1 MQTITTRAFGFDI
14 DVQPGFLV
22 LLGIY
27 ALFMLQWQVPLW
39 AIVSWCVVVY
49 WSIVIH
55 EVGHAYACTRVNVE
69 VLEVALHGFGGH
81 VRHPVTTP
89 RNQLFISL
97 AGPFAGFMLGIPALV
112 ISWFLI
118 PSLGFD
124 TGPIINRV
132 LSDIVWVNVGWGIL
146 NLMPMKPL
154 DGGNALQALLSL
166 RLAPR
171 RAAVIACQVGIASG
185 VGVAVLGYVFDFS
198 LIPLIGLYAA
208 YMNYQ
213 MLRRAR

>member
-1 MQTITTRAFGFDI
+1 MQTITTRAFGYDI
-14 DVQPGFLV
+14 DVQPGFLI

-27 ALFMLQWQVPLW
+27 ALFMLQWQLPLW
-39 AIVSWCVVVY
+39 AIASWCAVVY

-55 EVGHAYACTRVNVE
+55 EVGHAAACTRVNVP

-81 VRHPVTTP
+81 VRHPVTNA

-97 AGPFAGFMLGIPALV
+97 AGPFAGFALGIPALV
-112 ISWFLI
+112 LSWYVI
-118 PSLGFD
+118 PSLGLD
-124 TGPIINRV
+124 VGPVIRRV

-154 DGGNALQALLSL
+154 DGGNALHALLSM
-166 RLAPR
+166 RMPGPTAYR
-171 RAAVIACQVGIASG
+171 ISCQAGIVCG
-185 VGVAVLGYVFDFS
+185 VGVAVAGYVFGFS

-213 MLRRAR
+213 MLRRA